1 MTEAGATHIPPVPWL
16 AAQPLAEVLA
26 ALNGDGEEA
35 RVVGGA
41 VRNTLLGEPPGDIDL
56 ATTATP
62 EEVTRRAHAAGFK
75 AVPTGF
81 EHGTVTIVAHGHPF
95 EVTTLREDVETFGRK
110 ARVAFGRDWRADA
123 ERRDFTMN
131 ALSLS
136 PDGTVHDYVGGL
148 SDLDARRVRFIG
160 DPAKRIAEDYLRIL
174 RFFRFH
180 ALYGGGD
187 SDREGLHACIA
198 GREGLR
204 GLSRERVRME
214 LFKLLVAPLAAP
226 TLTSMS
232 DAGLLQLVLGGVAQ
246 LASVDAMV
254 RIESATGAGPD
265 AVRRLGA
272 LAVQIEEDA
281 DRLGERLRLSNV
293 EHRRL
298 RVMAEGWRRLSP
310 ATSEQDRRACL
321 YRLGA
326 ESFADRVLL
335 AWARAGTGGDDAGWQ
350 ALMRLPQ
357 QWLVPALPLRAAAF
371 IERGVAKGPALGAA
385 MQAAEE
391 AWIAEGFPD
400 RPSDIEAIADRIAA
414 PHRAKPS

>member
-1 MTEAGATHIPPVPWL
+1 
-16 AAQPLAEVLA
+16 
-26 ALNGDGEEA
+26 
-35 RVVGGA
+35 
-41 VRNTLLGEPPGDIDL
+41 
-56 ATTATP
+56 
-62 EEVTRRAHAAGFK
+62 
-75 AVPTGF
+75 
-81 EHGTVTIVAHGHPF
+81 
-95 EVTTLREDVETFGRK
+95 
-110 ARVAFGRDWRADA
+110 
-123 ERRDFTMN
+123 MN

-136 PDGTVHDYVGGL
+136 PDGTVHDYVGGR
-148 SDLDARRVRFIG
+148 SDLEAKRVRFIG

-214 LFKLLVAPLAAP
+214 LFKLLIAPLVAP
-226 TLTSMS
+226 TLTNMS

-254 RIESATGAGPD
+254 QIEAAIGGEPD

-298 RVMAEGWRRLSP
+298 CVMAEGWRRLSP
-310 ATSEQDRRACL
+310 AMSEQDRRACL

-326 ESFADRVLL
+326 QSFTDRVLL
-335 AWARAGTGGDDAGWQ
+335 AWARAGTGAADAAGWR
-350 ALMRLPQ
+350 ALASLPQ
-357 QWLVPALPLRAAAF
+357 RWLVPAFPLRASAF
-371 IERGVAKGPALGAA
+371 IDRGVAKGPALGEA

-391 AWIAEGFPD
+391 AWIAAGFPD
-400 RPSDIEAIADRIAA
+400 TPSDIEAIADRIAE
-414 PHRAKPS
+414 PHRGKPS